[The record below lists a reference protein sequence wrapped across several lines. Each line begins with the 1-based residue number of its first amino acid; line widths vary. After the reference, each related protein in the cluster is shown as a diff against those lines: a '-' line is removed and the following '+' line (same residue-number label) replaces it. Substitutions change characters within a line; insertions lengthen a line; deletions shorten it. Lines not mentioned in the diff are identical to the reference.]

1 MSRWTEILEVL
12 AGELDQQLS
21 GLTSRI
27 DEISNRLTSL
37 GERVGADLNVLGVP
51 LLTQDERVKA
61 VMREAL
67 ETDSGVVNALNSVIR
82 TEIEKA
88 IIDGVLAAGGEYAEL
103 DHEHDESEE
112 TNGRLDRLEERCDAA
127 GRKLTDR

>member
-67 ETDSGVVNALNSVIR
+67 EDRDDQSGVVVIIR
-82 TEIEKA
+82 A
-88 IIDGVLAAGGEYAEL
+88 IVRESIADGVEDGVVAAY
-103 DHEHDESEE
+103 DHEHDVPEE
-112 TNGRLDRLEERCDAA
+112 INGRLDRLEERCDAA
-127 GRKLTDR
+127 GRKLTDM